1 MGARRGFPE
10 REETGM
16 FNAPSAL
23 LVARKLTDP
32 VEPRKH
38 RHRRRASWRPAALTM
53 RRLRPANAVGVPD
66 AQRT

>member
-1 MGARRGFPE
+1 MTAEARRGFPK

-32 VEPRKH
+32 TAPRMR
-38 RHRRRASWRPAALTM
+38 RHPTQASWRPAILDL
-53 RRLRPANAVGVPD
+53 RRLRSAVPD